1 VTERLTPMSD
11 ESIERLHRG
20 SVSSPAAVAR
30 ILQRVAANGS
40 WLDGG
45 INRRN
50 ERRRAVIQ
58 SIDSAGL
65 DLRLDGFDRPF
76 STQLYL
82 RFSEGS
88 DDYFFAAAVEQG
100 SDASLARIRIPSV
113 LYRAERRNSE
123 RTPVNRSI
131 GDPSSVQVEGHP
143 TRPPRV
149 AAVLDVSSGGIG
161 IHVPK
166 GSLDWADAYLSLRFL
181 DGDRAGE
188 VAHAEIRST
197 VDEGAP
203 AGWVRL
209 GLALRPVR
217 REGMIAVERRRT
229 ILSEAPSVRARLAA
243 TSVRAALR
251 VASNRLARTV
261 GTPRRDHERVPLI
274 EYLNADGEPIR
285 AIVDSWGAFK
295 GGPAVVIP
303 PAWGRTKETLLPL
316 AATIVDTFRRQGEPV
331 SVIRFDGTHRRG
343 ESYVSPEH
351 RAPGSE
357 YLDFKFSRAVS
368 DIEATIQFLRSSPD
382 FAASSIV
389 LVTFSLSAIEGR
401 RAVAAHEEGAIA
413 GWVSV
418 VGMTDLQ
425 SALKT
430 ISGGVDY
437 AMGLERGVRFGKH
450 ELVGVVADMD
460 HTGTDA
466 LVSRLVF
473 LADAERDMS
482 AIKTPVTWI
491 HGRHDAWMDVDRV
504 RQLLSAGDIS
514 QRRLLEVPT
523 GHQLR
528 SSRQALQT
536 FQLVAQEVGRMAL
549 GRPVPP
555 ATPDPVRLR
564 SRQEAE
570 RARVRSAAVS
580 LRSFWRDY
588 LVGRRR
594 TFGIQ
599 LLTSTSTYAGLMKR
613 QVEML
618 ELRDGARVAD
628 LGCGVGDFALSLSA
642 AKQQPGNVTV
652 HAFDFVP
659 DAVRRAQSRINQTPD
674 RDRLAVSFAMCDLET
689 SSGIAIP
696 AASESYDAVL
706 ASLLISYLVEP
717 IALLAEAR
725 RILRPGGRLVVSS
738 LVRDADISKIHMDGL
753 EELRNGRAYEALG
766 PDAAREIDVLA
777 RDFLNDASRIL
788 DLEEQGRFT
797 FWDEGELAEL
807 IRAAGF
813 GDIRPESSFGDPPQA
828 IIISGQR

>member
-1 VTERLTPMSD
+1 MTERLTPMSD
-11 ESIERLHRG
+11 ESIGRLHRG
-20 SVSSPAAVAR
+20 SISGAAAIAR
-30 ILQRVAANGS
+30 IFQRVAADGS

-50 ERRRAVIQ
+50 ERRRAVILG
-58 SIDSAGL
+58 IDAVGL
-65 DLRLDGFDRPF
+65 DLRLDGFDTPL

-82 RFSEGS
+82 RFSDGS
-88 DDYFFAAAVEQG
+88 DDFFFATSVEG
-100 SDASLARIRIPSV
+100 SSDGSVARVRIPSV
-113 LYRAERRNSE
+113 VYRAERRNAE
-123 RTPVNRSI
+123 RMPVNGSM
-131 GDPSSVQVEGHP
+131 GDPSRVQVEGHP
-143 TRPPRV
+143 TKLPRV
-149 AAVLDVSSGGIG
+149 AAVVDVSAGGMG

-166 GSLDWADAYLSLRFL
+166 DSLDWADAYLSLRFL
-181 DGDRAGE
+181 DGSRAGQ
-188 VAHAEIRST
+188 VAHAEIRNSADAG
-197 VDEGAP
+197 VP

-209 GLALRPVR
+209 GLALRPAR
-217 REGMIAVERRRT
+217 RDGMIAIESRRT
-229 ILSEAPSVRARLAA
+229 ILNEAPHVRARLVA

-251 VASNRLARTV
+251 VASSRIARTV
-261 GTPRRDHERVPLI
+261 GLPQRNHETVPLL
-274 EYLNADGEPIR
+274 EYPNADGEPIR
-285 AIVDSWGAFK
+285 AIIDSWGAFK

-316 AATIVDTFRRQGEPV
+316 AATIVETFRQQGEPV

-343 ESYVSPEH
+343 ESYVAPENR
-351 RAPGSE
+351 RAGSE
-357 YLDFKFSRAVS
+357 YLGFRFSRAVS
-368 DIEATIQFLRSSPD
+368 DIESTIQFLRTSPH
-382 FAASSIV
+382 FEASSVV

-401 RAVAAHEEGAIA
+401 RAVAAHQDGVIS

-437 AMGLERGVRFGKH
+437 AMGLERGVRFGRH

-460 HTGTDA
+460 HTGSDA
-466 LVSRLVF
+466 LDSRLVF

-482 AIKTPVTWI
+482 AIKVPVTWV

-504 RQLLSAGDIS
+504 RQLLSSGDIS

-528 SSRQALQT
+528 SSRQALET
-536 FQLVAQEVGRMAL
+536 FQLIAQEVGRMTL
-549 GRPVPP
+549 GRPVSP
-555 ATPDPVRLR
+555 AMPDPVRLR

-570 RARVRSAAVS
+570 RSRVRSAAVS
-580 LRSFWRDY
+580 LRAFWRDY

-613 QVEML
+613 QIDML
-618 ELRDGARVAD
+618 DLRDGARVAD
-628 LGCGVGDFALSLSA
+628 LGCGVGDFALSLA
-642 AKQQPGNVTV
+642 TARVRPRDATV

-659 DAVRRAQSRINQTPD
+659 DAVRRAQTRIDQSAH
-674 RDRLAVSFAMCDLET
+674 RDGLTVSFAMCDLET
-689 SSGIAIP
+689 STGIGIP

-706 ASLLISYLVEP
+706 ASLLISYLLDP
-717 IALLAEAR
+717 KAFLLEAR

-738 LVRDADISKIHMDGL
+738 LMRDADISKIHMDGL
-753 EELRNGRAYEALG
+753 EELRSGRAYEAMG
-766 PDAAREIDVLA
+766 PDAAREIDALA

-797 FWDEGELAEL
+797 FWDEAELADLMRE
-807 IRAAGF
+807 AGF
-813 GDIRPESSFGDPPQA
+813 GDVRPEASFGDPPQA